1 MFDDL
6 SKRVI
11 ILWII
16 GNFRGMLGFPHVMK
30 SAADRAKE
38 ANQMIRATRRNSHWS
53 PEEDTLLWE
62 SARSGESVTNIAENL
77 GRTVGSVR
85 IRAQRLNIALTRSGR
100 LTACPG
106 WLKLDEARTSF
117 LVLPDRANIVR
128 KIFELSIAGLGG
140 YTIAKQL
147 NAKNVPAFGPSPKWD
162 QSTIHNMLRN
172 RATVGEHQPKR
183 YRNGKEF
190 PEGDPIPNY
199 YPAVIDEALFESAQ
213 EARRNNLASGRGRKG
228 RLITN
233 LFAGLLTCAHCG
245 NLVKF
250 HSNGNAKS
258 LICTMVLE
266 GSGCHRMGWSYRSFE
281 ESFFESI
288 LNLELQQTIGQS
300 DREALTKLKTLIQR
314 QSGPEVYEARLSI
327 AIALK
332 AALSKLTIASVGST
346 PPAGKPRARIRR
358 DGPGRY
364 FEIRFRGGAI
374 HTGRPVVK

>member
-1 MFDDL
+1 
-6 SKRVI
+6 
-11 ILWII
+11 
-16 GNFRGMLGFPHVMK
+16 MLGFRHLGE
-30 SAADRAKE
+30 SAADRTKE
-38 ANQMIRATRRNSHWS
+38 ENQMIRAARRNSRWS
-53 PEEDTLLWE
+53 PEEDSLLCE
-62 SARSGESVTNIAENL
+62 FARSGESVTNIAENL
-77 GRTVGSVR
+77 GRSAGSVR
-85 IRAQRLNIALTRSGR
+85 VRAQRLNIAMARSGR
-100 LTACPG
+100 LTACPA
-106 WLKLDEARTSF
+106 WLKLTEARTSF

-147 NAKNVPAFGPSPKWD
+147 NVKNVPAFGPSPKWD

-190 PEGDPIPNY
+190 PEGEPISNY

-213 EARRNNLASGRGRKG
+213 ESRRNNLACGRGRKG

-245 NLVKF
+245 NPVKF

-266 GSGCHRMGWSYRSFE
+266 GNGCHRMAWSYQSFE
-281 ESFFESI
+281 ESFFELV
-288 LNLELQQTIGQS
+288 LNLELQQTIGQN
-300 DREALTKLKTLIQR
+300 DREALTTLKTLIQR

-332 AALSKLTIASVGST
+332 AVLSKLTIASVGST
-346 PPAGKPRARIRR
+346 PPSDKPRARIRR

-374 HTGRPVVK
+374 HTGRPVAE